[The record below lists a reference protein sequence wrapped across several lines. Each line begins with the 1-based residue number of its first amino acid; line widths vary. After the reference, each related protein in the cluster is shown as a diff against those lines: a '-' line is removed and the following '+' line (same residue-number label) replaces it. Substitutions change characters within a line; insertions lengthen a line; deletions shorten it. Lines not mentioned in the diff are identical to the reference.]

1 MRVKDENGDWKMQEI
16 PSPICITS
24 TAFQKLADVHNNM
37 GEVSVA
43 ESCAETNLPMIL
55 SSNSTATIEEVAKV
69 NPKGIKLFQIYM
81 SK

>member
-1 MRVKDENGDWKMQEI
+1 
-16 PSPICITS
+16 
-24 TAFQKLADVHNNM
+24 M